1 MGFRILCRK
10 SEMLSGSVLARVQG
24 LGDLKL
30 KIKK

>member
-1 MGFRILCRK
+1 MGFRIMRRK
-10 SEMLSGSVLARVQG
+10 SEMLPGSVLAWVQG